1 MPKQPSSSTHG
12 RLWADDRRKQ
22 ILAVAARLL
31 DEQGVDGLRIPD
43 VAEAAGVTR
52 PVIYR
57 HFPNR
62 QAILMDLLEEM
73 GSALAER
80 LEGLAASGL
89 EDLEKLMPDL
99 FEGLC
104 DEIEARGAGVWKLL
118 NSAGPDPEVEAVAQR
133 VRERLVAPWYARVAS
148 VTRTSGEEA
157 VAVTSIIYA
166 VVPPLITLWHSGTL
180 SRAEAVSHL
189 TRAVGAIVGAYQRP
203 AELH

>member
-1 MPKQPSSSTHG
+1 MSKQTPSSTHG
-12 RLWADDRRKQ
+12 RLWADDRRRQ

-31 DEQGVDGLRIPD
+31 DERGVDGLRIPD

-73 GSALAER
+73 GNALGER
-80 LEGLAASGL
+80 LEGHAASGL
-89 EDLEKLMPDL
+89 GDLEKLMPDL

-133 VRERLVAPWYARVAS
+133 VRERLVAPWYARVAA
-148 VTRTSGEEA
+148 VTHTSGEEA
-157 VAVTSIIYA
+157 AAVTSIIHA
-166 VVPPLITLWHSGTL
+166 VVPPLITLWHAGTL
-180 SRAEAVSHL
+180 TRAEAVSHL
-189 TRAVGAIVGAYQRP
+189 TRAVGAIVDAYQRP

>member
-1 MPKQPSSSTHG
+1 MADSSPSTAHG
-12 RLWADDRRKQ
+12 RLWADDRRRQ

-31 DEQGVDGLRIPD
+31 DERGVDGLRIPD

-62 QAILMDLLEEM
+62 QAILMDLLEET
-73 GSALAER
+73 GNALAAR
-80 LEGLAASGL
+80 LEGLALSRPDDVA
-89 EDLEKLMPDL
+89 KRMPEL

-118 NSAGPDPEVEAVAQR
+118 NSAGPDPEIEAVAQS
-133 VRERLVAPWYARVAS
+133 VRDRLVAPWYARVAAL
-148 VTRTSGEEA
+148 TGTSAEDA
-157 VAVTSIIYA
+157 VAITSIIHA
-166 VVPPLITLWHSGTL
+166 IVPPLITLWNAGSL

-189 TRAVGAIVGAYQRP
+189 TRAVGAIVDAYRKRP
-203 AELH
+203 ELH